1 MLFSSFAFIFAF
13 LPCVWIIF
21 HILKY
26 ISIKQDS
33 LLFLHLAKVFLVLSS
48 LFFYGYFKIE
58 YVPILI
64 SSILINFI
72 IARKILNS
80 YTLLSL
86 KNISHHTHTHS
97 ISCMHSSL
105 KSSHTSLSPVHY
117 LSLESIKGDRLINK
131 VTGGGHNKD
140 SIHSHIQTIFTN
152 PKFYLIIGIIFNLSL
167 LGFFKYT
174 DFFLENFN
182 ILSKLLEL
190 DFNIPLPHI
199 LLPLAL
205 SFVTFQQIAFLI
217 DCYKRIDI
225 SDMQEQRENHIYKEK
240 DRESKQ
246 DDIRNTSKIDFI
258 DYCLF
263 ISFFPQL
270 IAGPIVHH
278 KEMMPQFNALK
289 NSHCLIHWEYMA
301 KGLFIFS
308 IGLFKKVFIAD
319 SFAKW
324 ANAGF
329 NVVENGGVLNIFE
342 SWTTSLSYTFQLYFD
357 FSGYCDMAIGLGL
370 FFGIMLPINFN
381 SPYKAL
387 NISEFW
393 RRWHITLG
401 RFLKEYVY
409 IPLGGNRNTKYC
421 ASTHYDAINKIL
433 TLRNLFFVAFLSGIW
448 HGAGWGFVIWGVL
461 HGVAMCIHRI
471 YSWVIDNVMYERK
484 IETSLS
490 KDNTRTHTKESRTE
504 SIQDNMRVDCFLNAH
519 LHNVL
524 ESKDEKG
531 YKKDSKD
538 IDFKDLDSKSKVN
551 STKQLS
557 NTPLAQNIRNFTQ
570 GRFYKVLCWCITFN
584 FINITW
590 IFFRSENVQGAIN
603 LLKGMFGITWVEL
616 PLKVHR
622 MPALLEHIGGRNDTI
637 IYIILGFVV
646 CLYLRGSGE
655 RLKDFK
661 SKWTFLICAYM
672 LFIIAFYRMQDIEE
686 SVFLYFN
693 F

>member
-1 MLFSSFAFIFAF
+1 
-13 LPCVWIIF
+13 
-21 HILKY
+21 
-26 ISIKQDS
+26 
-33 LLFLHLAKVFLVLSS
+33 
-48 LFFYGYFKIE
+48 
-58 YVPILI
+58 
-64 SSILINFI
+64 
-72 IARKILNS
+72 
-80 YTLLSL
+80 
-86 KNISHHTHTHS
+86 
-97 ISCMHSSL
+97 
-105 KSSHTSLSPVHY
+105 
-117 LSLESIKGDRLINK
+117 
-131 VTGGGHNKD
+131 
-140 SIHSHIQTIFTN
+140 
-152 PKFYLIIGIIFNLSL
+152 
-167 LGFFKYT
+167 
-174 DFFLENFN
+174 
-182 ILSKLLEL
+182 
-190 DFNIPLPHI
+190 
-199 LLPLAL
+199 
-205 SFVTFQQIAFLI
+205 
-217 DCYKRIDI
+217 
-225 SDMQEQRENHIYKEK
+225 MQEQRENHIYKEK
-240 DRESKQ
+240 DRESKQSLAYTQTDKEHDVYIKEHTQIYKEKDSHTQ

-646 CLYLRGSGE
+646 CLGIGNATTKLQ
-655 RLKDFK
+655 KTIDNK
-661 SKWTFLICAYM
+661 TFALLGIMFVCCIFT
-672 LFIIAFYRMQDIEE
+672 LLTQDYNAP
-686 SVFLYFN
+686 FLYFN